1 MKGDAM
7 GRWLWLAALPL
18 ALLGAGD
25 GIHAQDATS
34 ILNAKCAACHERTDD
49 GLARIK
55 DQRKSP
61 EAWDMTIVRMM
72 QLHGVEVTDDER
84 SILVKHL
91 ADTQGLAP
99 SETEGFRYILERV
112 PSQLEEP
119 PTDDLAAMC
128 ARCHSVARFALQR
141 RTEEEWRKLAHFHL
155 GQYPTTEY
163 QALGRDRDWWDLA
176 SEQLPGQLAELYPLD
191 TPAWQTWREKQP
203 VDLSGEWR
211 FVGRDSR
218 VGDYEGVATI
228 ESTGDDTYA
237 VTIESTYGDGRELDG
252 EGSGIVYTGFEWR
265 SRIMLGDDEMLQVFA
280 VSEDGDTMTGRSFLV
295 DADSIGSYVTAR
307 RMNEGS
313 SAVLAASP
321 PYLRAG
327 ESAEIA
333 IHGIGLAGDVDLG
346 EGVTVE
352 EVVAPDGE
360 TVVVRASADAGAA
373 SGPRPVSVGD
383 AEADGLLT
391 VYDAIDFVTVE
402 PAYSIARVGG
412 GGGPI
417 PPVPAQFEA
426 VAWLHGADGE
436 AGTDDDVRIGA
447 MPATWAVQNFD
458 EVAQEMDDAAFAGE
472 MQANGLFMPAEAGP
486 NPKRPYDTNN
496 AGNLKVLATVQ
507 DGDEA
512 VSGEGQLLVTV
523 QRWNDPPIR

>member
-1 MKGDAM
+1 MA
-7 GRWLWLAALPL
+7 RWLWLPALPL
-18 ALLGAGD
+18 ALVGAGD

-34 ILNAKCAACHERTDD
+34 ILNAKCAACHERADD

-55 DQRKSP
+55 DQRKTP

-141 RTEEEWRKLAHFHL
+141 RTEDEWRKLAHFHL

-163 QALGRDRDWWDLA
+163 QALGRDRNWWDLA
-176 SEQLPGQLAELYPLD
+176 SEQLPGQLAELYPLE
-191 TPAWQTWREKQP
+191 TPEWQAWREREP
-203 VDLSGEWR
+203 ADMSGEWR
-211 FVGRDSR
+211 FVGRDPAA
-218 VGDYEGVATI
+218 GDYEGVATI
-228 ESTGDDTYA
+228 ESTGEDSYR
-237 VTIESTYGDGRELDG
+237 VTVESTYADGQQVEG

-265 SRIMLGDDEMLQVFA
+265 SRVTFGDNETLQVFA
-280 VSEDGDTMTGRSFLV
+280 VSEDGDSMTGRSFLA
-295 DADSIGSYVTAR
+295 DTDSIGEEVILR
-307 RMNEGS
+307 RMDGTS
-313 SAVLAASP
+313 GVLAASP
-321 PYLRAG
+321 AYLRAG
-327 ESAEIA
+327 ETAEIA
-333 IHGIGLAGDVDLG
+333 IHGFRLEGDVDLG

-352 EVVAPDGE
+352 EVSQDGE
-360 TVVVRASADAGAA
+360 TVVVRASADADAA
-373 SGPRPVSVGD
+373 SGPRTVSVGGAAGD
-383 AEADGLLT
+383 DLLT
-391 VYDAIDFVTVE
+391 VYEAIDFVTVE
-402 PAYSIARVGG
+402 PALNIARVGG

-436 AGTDDDVRIGA
+436 AGTDDDIEIGA
-447 MPATWAVQNFD
+447 MPAAWAVQNFD
-458 EVAQEMDDAAFAGE
+458 EVAEGMDDADFSGG
-472 MQANGLFMPAEAGP
+472 MQANGVFLPAEAGP
-486 NPKRPYDTNN
+486 NTERPFNTNN
-496 AGNLKVLATVQ
+496 AGNLKVIATVE
-507 DGDEA
+507 DGGQT
-512 VSGEGQLLVTV
+512 VTGEGQLLVTV

>member
-1 MKGDAM
+1 M
-7 GRWLWLAALPL
+7 GRWLWLPALPL
-18 ALLGAGD
+18 ALVGAGD
-25 GIHAQDATS
+25 GIHAQDASS
-34 ILNAKCAACHERTDD
+34 ILNTKCAACHERTDD
-49 GLARIK
+49 GLARIE
-55 DQRKSP
+55 DQRKTP

-84 SILVKHL
+84 AILVKHL

-99 SETEGFRYILERV
+99 AETEGFRYILERM
-112 PSQLEEP
+112 PAQLEEP
-119 PTDDLAAMC
+119 PTDELGTMC

-141 RTEEEWRKLAHFHL
+141 RTEDEWRKLAHFHL

-163 QALGRDRDWWDLA
+163 QALGRDRNWWEIA
-176 SEQLPGQLAELYPLD
+176 SEQLPAELAELYPLD
-191 TPAWQTWREKQP
+191 TPAWQAWREREP
-203 VDLSGEWR
+203 VDMSGEWR
-211 FVGRDSR
+211 LVGRDSR

-228 ESTGDDTYA
+228 ERTGDDTYA
-237 VTIESTYGDGRELDG
+237 VRVETTYADGLQLDG
-252 EGSGIVYTGFEWR
+252 EGTGIVYTGFEWR
-265 SRIMLGDDEMLQVFA
+265 SRTTFGDDETLQVFA
-280 VSEDGDTMTGRSFLV
+280 VSEDGNSMTGRSFLAN
-295 DADSIGSYVTAR
+295 ADSVGRRLTAT
-307 RMNEGS
+307 RMEEGA

-321 PYLRAG
+321 SYLRAG

-352 EVVAPDGE
+352 EVVAQDGE

-383 AEADGLLT
+383 AEGDGLLT
-391 VYDAIDFVTVE
+391 VYEAIDFLTIE
-402 PAYSIARVGG
+402 PAYNIARVGG

-436 AGTDDDVRIGA
+436 AGTDDDVEIGA
-447 MPATWAVQNFD
+447 MPAKWVVQNFD
-458 EVAQEMDDAAFAGE
+458 EVAETLEDAAFSGE
-472 MQANGLFMPAEAGP
+472 MQANGVFLPAEAGP
-486 NPKRPYDTNN
+486 NPERPFNTNN
-496 AGNLKVLATVQ
+496 AGNLKVIATVE
-507 DGDEA
+507 DGGQT
-512 VSGEGQLLVTV
+512 VTGEGQLLVTV